1 MLDCIDVTP
10 KANPSISRDELAARV
25 RAQRAILEQAI
36 PMLTR
41 EGHTILAAG
50 VGPGMPFVYLAP
62 SVRLSDMCKTGKAA
76 WCAHGIDEEGQRW
89 REGQLLAYREVLVA
103 FVERGN

>member
-1 MLDCIDVTP
+1 MLDALTCTP
-10 KANPSISRDELAARV
+10 TISRDELAARV

-50 VGPGMPFVYLAP
+50 VGPGQPFVYLAP
-62 SVRLSDMCKTGKAA
+62 STRLSDLCKTGKAA
-76 WCAHGIDEEGQRW
+76 WCAHGIDDEGQRW
-89 REGQLLAYREVLVA
+89 RKGQLLAYSNVYVA
-103 FVERGN
+103 WIERGN